1 MSRSTGR
8 RIGRTHRPRAAL
20 ALVAV
25 AFTLGACGG
34 GDESSSGGG
43 RPPDASTSTSTTVAT
58 TTGGTPTTT
67 GTTPVTT
74 APTGGDEKLTAASRL
89 RLDGIGPVKVNMT
102 LDQAS
107 AATGM
112 RFQLVEPDLGTDCR
126 YAEAE
131 GGPVGLR
138 FMVIGGHIARVDV
151 SDHPSPSPIATVSGI
166 KIGSTEDEVKA
177 AYRDAIEETGHPYLE
192 TGHYLV
198 YKSSDPALGLI
209 FETDGQRVTRFRSGL
224 AGAVQAIEGC
234 A

>member
-1 MSRSTGR
+1 MRTSVGR
-8 RIGRTHRPRAAL
+8 RITRTRRPRAAL
-20 ALVAV
+20 ALVALALAV
-25 AFTLGACGG
+25 GGCGA
-34 GDESSSGGG
+34 GDDSSSGGR
-43 RPPDASTSTSTTVAT
+43 RPPDASTSTSSGPTT
-58 TTGGTPTTT
+58 TTGAPATT
-67 GTTPVTT
+67 GATPVTT

-151 SDHPSPSPIATVSGI
+151 SGHPTPSPIATVSGI
-166 KIGSTEDEVKA
+166 KIGSTEEEVNA
-177 AYRDAIEETGHPYLE
+177 AYPDAIEETGHPYVE

-198 YKSSDPALGLI
+198 YESSDPALGLI
-209 FETDGQRVTRFRSGL
+209 FETDSQRVTSFRSGL